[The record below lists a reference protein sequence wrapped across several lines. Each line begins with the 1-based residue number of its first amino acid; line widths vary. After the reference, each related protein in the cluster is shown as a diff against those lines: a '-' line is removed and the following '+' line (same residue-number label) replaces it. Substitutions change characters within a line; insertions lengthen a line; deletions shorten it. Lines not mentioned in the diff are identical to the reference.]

1 MKNGQ
6 VEYPRPFETLND
18 QMKIQYHVDDDG
30 NIFAETNA
38 DKIEIDE
45 DNDIVMRDDS
55 QFVILSKDDIREK
68 FNNKLESLGQQL
80 AKQLEVISKIHMR
93 IN

>member
-1 MKNGQ
+1 
-6 VEYPRPFETLND
+6 
-18 QMKIQYHVDDDG
+18 MKIQYHVDDDG